1 VANKSANSADKTGF
15 RSTVGQ
21 ALLTARK
28 AFWGIGIFSFF
39 VNLLMLTGP
48 IYMLQV
54 YDRVLASRSVETL
67 IVISLIMAW
76 LYICMGFL
84 DFCRSRVLVRVANK
98 FEKTLGKRT
107 FRIWLKQGLMG
118 RSAIRHKPLNDLSTI
133 RQFLSGNAPG
143 TFFDLPWVPIYIAA
157 IFVLHWQLGLLALA
171 GSIVI
176 LISAI
181 YNEWG
186 TRKPMLESLKLR
198 RVEQALA
205 QQAHRNADTIESMG
219 MGDHMRRRWENLNT
233 RGSAEG
239 QTSSDR
245 SGGSTAFSKAFRMF
259 IQSAILGLGGYLAVK
274 QIITPGAMIAASII
288 LGRALAPIQMIIGQW
303 RGFNAA
309 RDAYSRLN
317 AFYEIVPEDGENTRL
332 PTPTGQLSVE
342 NLMAGPPGAKTAVLA
357 GLNFALKPG
366 QGLGVIGPSAAG
378 KSTLARMLVGI
389 WMPQKGAVRLD
400 GATFD
405 QWSRDEIGKYIGYL
419 PQNVELFDGTIGENI
434 ARFNPAAT
442 DESIVEAAR
451 WAGVHDLILRL
462 PEGYDSRIGEGGIV
476 LSGGQTQRIA
486 LARALYGEPALI
498 VLDEPNASLDAEG
511 DAALTKAIA
520 EARRREKTV
529 IVMAHRPSAIA
540 AVDMLLML
548 RDGKQEAFGPKD
560 EVIKQLQGQKSQAKN
575 GPSPKDTSRKTGRPK
590 ELGAA
595 GFSITAPARTG
606 RR

>member
-342 NLMAGPPGAKTAVLA
+342 NLMAGPPGAKTAVLT

-405 QWSRDEIGKYIGYL
+405 QWNRDEIGKYIGYL

-560 EVIKQLQGQKSQAKN
+560 EVIKQLQGQKSQPKN
-575 GPSPKDTSRKTGRPK
+575 GPSPKDTSPKTGRPK

-595 GFSITAPARTG
+595 GFSITAPATTG